1 VLAKVCDPTFVGF
14 SKIENQDISCKYVS
28 KRNAEEKVGVHV
40 RRNNEPHII
49 GNELF
54 NRIF

>member
-1 VLAKVCDPTFVGF
+1 MLAKVCDPTFVGF